1 METIIKE
8 GGLQGTTFE
17 AQEKWFVTD
26 PLPPANKHVMV
37 DAARHFVAPDPVLT
51 NWDAITRIMQSELD
65 LLFIGEERDAKVIM
79 DSIVEQVNPMIL
91 EGQWRS

>member
-1 METIIKE
+1 M
-8 GGLQGTTFE
+8 QGTSFA

-37 DAARHFVAPDPVLT
+37 DAARHFVAPDPVL
-51 NWDAITRIMQSELD
+51 DELGRD
-65 LLFIGEERDAKVIM
+65 HAHHAVGDWICSFIGEERDAKVVM
-79 DSIVEQVNPMIL
+79 DSIVEQVNPMIV